1 MPDGE
6 GFRKPIDNRTITGAE
21 YKEALTI
28 LLRNFW
34 LITVYGLGDYGDL
47 HEKANLSPQCQVQ
60 PDESVIVGW
69 APPQEERLFQKFTR
83 FSDGVLKTLDNTLR
97 EEDMLSADAARTN
110 SQYCIVTFKSIS
122 HFYNVLVALCNGNEN
137 IGYDKDTDLIDLD
150 GTEMVET
157 QLPRAR
163 RILFGGSG
171 YGLMPRKR
179 QLN

>member
-6 GFRKPIDNRTITGAE
+6 GFRKPINSKSISQDE
-21 YKEALTI
+21 YKEALAI
-28 LLRNFW
+28 LLKNFW
-34 LITVYGLGDYGDL
+34 LITVYGLTDNKEL
-47 HEKANLSPQCQVQ
+47 SEEMNLSPLCQVQ
-60 PDESVIVGW
+60 QDQSIIVGW
-69 APPQEERLFQKFTR
+69 APPQEERIFQKFTR
-83 FSDGVLKTLDNTLR
+83 FSDSVLKTLDNTLQ

-137 IGYDKDTDLIDLD
+137 IGYDKDADLIDLD
-150 GTEMVET
+150 GTEMVKT

-171 YGLMPRKR
+171 YGLTPRKR